1 MANNRKN
8 MKSYKYNFNSY
19 TCKIAGRT
27 VPVGAL
33 YGRTNIRVSNK
44 KLFTNVY
51 WLITDKNI
59 YQKTFDYLQD
69 DGEIKT
75 ITTAFIKVSI
85 HVPELDRW
93 VNYEIR
99 PFIGTGKQMRYN
111 AFYKGILDNYTES
124 QRESLVDYPK
134 YAGIHK
140 LSYNACV
147 KGEALRK
154 FKGKPIKAASKEIA
168 KADSKERENTRNHSS
183 WHHEFCVSENPE
195 YAEYPTRLENKVIRD
210 RQFFDYVPMQ

>member
-1 MANNRKN
+1 MANRKN

-19 TCKIAGRT
+19 NCRIAGKT

-33 YGRTNIRVSNK
+33 YGRTDIRVSNQ
-44 KLFTNVY
+44 KLFMGVY
-51 WLITDKNI
+51 WIVTDKTI
-59 YQKTFDYLQD
+59 YEKTFEYMQD

-75 ITTAFIKVSI
+75 VKTAYVNVSI

-99 PFIGTGKQMRYN
+99 PFIGAGRKMRYN

-134 YAGIHK
+134 YKGLHQ
-140 LSYNACV
+140 LSYNACI

-154 FKGKPIKAASKEIA
+154 YKGKPIKAASKEIA
-168 KADSKERENTRNHSS
+168 KAESKERENTRNHSS
-183 WHHEFCVSENPE
+183 WHHEFHVSEKPE
-195 YAEYPTRLENKVIRD
+195 YTEYYSGLENKVARD
-210 RQFFDYVPMQ
+210 RQFFNYVPMQ